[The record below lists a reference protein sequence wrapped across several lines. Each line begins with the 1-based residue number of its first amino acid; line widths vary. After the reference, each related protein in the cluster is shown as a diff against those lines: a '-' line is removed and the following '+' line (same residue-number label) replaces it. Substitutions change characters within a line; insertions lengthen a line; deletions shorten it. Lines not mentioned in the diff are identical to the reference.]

1 MEKEHLAVGGAFG
14 ASLLIG
20 ACCVAPA
27 LFLLFGVSV
36 GGLGMLSRLEPYRP
50 IFMAVGGAALLYAA
64 WGAWRPAPSETA
76 AVQCVD
82 GACAPG
88 SPRRRRTRQLV
99 TFAVILYALA
109 IAYPYAIAALL

>member
-1 MEKEHLAVGGAFG
+1 MEKEDLAVGGAFG

-36 GGLGMLSRLEPYRP
+36 GGLGMLGRLEPYRP
-50 IFMAVGGAALLYAA
+50 IFIAVGGASLLYAA
-64 WGAWRPAPSETA
+64 WRAWRPAPSDAA
-76 AVQCVD
+76 AVECAD
-82 GACAPG
+82 GTCAPG

-99 TFAVILYALA
+99 TLAVILYGLA
-109 IAYPYAIAALL
+109 IAYPYALAALL

>member
-1 MEKEHLAVGGAFG
+1 MEKEDLAVAGAFG

-50 IFMAVGGAALLYAA
+50 IFIAVGGAALLYAA
-64 WGAWRPAPSETA
+64 WRAWRPAPPEA
-76 AVQCVD
+76 AAAECSG

-88 SPRRRRTRQLV
+88 SARRRRTRQLV
-99 TFAVILYALA
+99 TFAVILYAVA

>member
-1 MEKEHLAVGGAFG
+1 MEKEDLAVGGAFG

-27 LFLLFGVSV
+27 MFLLFGVSI

-50 IFMAVGGAALLYAA
+50 IFIAAGGAALLYAA
-64 WGAWRPAPSETA
+64 WRAWRPAPPEA
-76 AVQCVD
+76 PAPECAD
-82 GACAPG
+82 GTCAPG

-99 TFAVILYALA
+99 TSAVILYALA

>member
-1 MEKEHLAVGGAFG
+1 MEKEDLAVGGAFG

-50 IFMAVGGAALLYAA
+50 IFITVGGAALLYAA
-64 WGAWRPAPSETA
+64 WRAWRPVASGAAPAE
-76 AVQCVD
+76 CDD

-88 SPRRRRTRQLV
+88 SMRRRRARQLV

-109 IAYPYAIAALL
+109 IAYPYAIAAWL